1 MRQSAGNPLG
11 LNPLGIF
18 RDYTPSFIC
27 CKVSSDS
34 IKKNK
39 RYVLNDNF
47 QIPKN
52 FSTEFSSYLAGLIE
66 GDGTIIVPKSERS
79 PKGKINYPSVQ
90 IVFNL
95 KDLPLALMIQK
106 ELGHGSLARKKGV
119 NAYILTI
126 NNYEGIILIATL
138 LNGKMRTPKMF
149 QLYLLID
156 WLNNRFD
163 ELKIVKAP
171 KDISAINGNAWL
183 SGFIEADGYF
193 FANVSSK
200 SISCG
205 FELVQSSINK
215 QGLSKKEIMVLL
227 ANYLNVKL
235 REYGRKKYPNYLE
248 YGVRTGSLNSNLIL
262 IDYFCL
268 GYPLFS
274 SKYLNYMDWLTIIE
288 IIKKG
293 EHKTKQ
299 GQKEIILI
307 KDKMN
312 SKRTVFTWNHLQNFY
327 NLYK

>member
-1 MRQSAGNPLG
+1 M
-11 LNPLGIF
+11 
-18 RDYTPSFIC
+18 
-27 CKVSSDS
+27 
-34 IKKNK
+34 
-39 RYVLNDNF
+39 
-47 QIPKN
+47 
-52 FSTEFSSYLAGLIE
+52 IE

-248 YGVRTGSLNSNLIL
+248 YGVRTGSINSNLIL
-262 IDYFCL
+262 IDYL
-268 GYPLFS
+268 NKYPLFS